1 MTRSA
6 IEIIQDAT
14 QSTRDALVKPFS
26 QRLDELVAQHPAQV
40 ANRAS
45 YDRQVAN
52 AFVARTTCRI
62 AVKGAPPI
70 PAGDDGPGL
79 GGDGVWPAGDPDL
92 APLERR
98 PDPDLG
104 R

>member
-70 PAGDDGPGL
+70 PAGTT
-79 GGDGVWPAGDPDL
+79 VL
-92 APLERR
+92 AWVEMVCGQQAILIWHPSNDARILT
-98 PDPDLG
+98 
-104 R
+104 